1 MVWASDLDGDNP
13 WWDDPGSI
21 ERDKYILAWEQSRV
35 RRLPAVLDD
44 LALDRDAVYTLRG
57 ARQIGKT
64 TAAKLL
70 VRRLLADGVS
80 PYNIL
85 FYSCDVAGDS
95 RGLYEII
102 RAYLSH
108 RDRARAERTFI
119 LLDEISSVGKWQ
131 LAIKRLWDMGSLR
144 NCTIVAAGSHTVGPA
159 HSAAR
164 LPGRRGGL
172 DEAMDK
178 IMRPLSFFEYV
189 ASVDGNLAKKIRP
202 AAEGG
207 GGRDGAL
214 DAVFS
219 GSISAMLRSLSAELP
234 ALNGHLDDYV
244 LSGGIPLVVEKRR
257 GRNAIPEETYAAYLD
272 LVLDDIASFGRKH
285 EAVKGI
291 SAALTGSIGRPV
303 SWTSLSKKTGLPSA
317 ASAMEY
323 VSLLKEMLMVSIMYQ
338 YNAGSKS
345 TMPRSGKKIHFADPF
360 YFHTLHGWAV
370 RTEAYYAGQ
379 KFLGDEKNL
388 GHMVEGVVAGH
399 LIRAAFRRS
408 PQKPWF
414 RYSNY
419 LAYWRYGPEREV
431 DFVYN
436 DGHVEIPIEVKF
448 GRSATKRDLDGIIAF
463 KKKTGAKNGLVL
475 TRDALASERECLK
488 VPAPLFLLLA

>member
-119 LLDEISSVGKWQ
+119 LLDEVSGVGKWQ

-144 NCTIVAAGSHTVGPA
+144 NCTIVAAGSRSVGPA

-178 IMRPLSFFEYV
+178 IM
-189 ASVDGNLAKKIRP
+189 
-202 AAEGG
+202 
-207 GGRDGAL
+207 
-214 DAVFS
+214 
-219 GSISAMLRSLSAELP
+219 
-234 ALNGHLDDYV
+234 
-244 LSGGIPLVVEKRR
+244 
-257 GRNAIPEETYAAYLD
+257 
-272 LVLDDIASFGRKH
+272 
-285 EAVKGI
+285 
-291 SAALTGSIGRPV
+291 
-303 SWTSLSKKTGLPSA
+303 
-317 ASAMEY
+317 
-323 VSLLKEMLMVSIMYQ
+323 
-338 YNAGSKS
+338 
-345 TMPRSGKKIHFADPF
+345 PR
-360 YFHTLHGWAV
+360 
-370 RTEAYYAGQ
+370 
-379 KFLGDEKNL
+379 
-388 GHMVEGVVAGH
+388 
-399 LIRAAFRRS
+399 
-408 PQKPWF
+408 
-414 RYSNY
+414 
-419 LAYWRYGPEREV
+419 
-431 DFVYN
+431 
-436 DGHVEIPIEVKF
+436 
-448 GRSATKRDLDGIIAF
+448 
-463 KKKTGAKNGLVL
+463 
-475 TRDALASERECLK
+475 
-488 VPAPLFLLLA
+488 